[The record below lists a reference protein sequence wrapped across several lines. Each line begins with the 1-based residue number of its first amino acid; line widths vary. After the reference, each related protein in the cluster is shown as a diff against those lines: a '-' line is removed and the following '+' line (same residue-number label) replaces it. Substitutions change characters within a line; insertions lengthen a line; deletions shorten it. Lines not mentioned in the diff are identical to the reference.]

1 MSQKIPA
8 WYEQQMIKDMMGLFG
23 GKAIRGITSSFN
35 SPIVYM
41 GKAGVSS
48 MAQLIKAIINKEDR
62 RALIVVDSFTQKF
75 TSKVTEDLDYNEIEY
90 TIFSGVE
97 PEVPLANVE
106 EGTKIC
112 EKFRPTVI
120 IAIGGGSVMDA
131 AKSIMLKY
139 EKPDANLFMLL
150 PIGAPLGLR
159 RKIRYLVAIPTTS
172 GTGSEVTGT
181 SMLTDTNR
189 TPPKKLTVN
198 NAELVPDIA
207 ILDTDFVEDMP
218 PFLTVGSGLDAFAHA
233 FGSYVSNWGNPLVD
247 AINMAAI
254 KEVLKYLPRAYKYGK
269 GDIEARAHM
278 QQAAM
283 LAGLGF
289 GNTVPGIDHALGH
302 SFGKV
307 FKVHHG
313 ISVGLFLPYSIGFQ
327 AKVTDRWKDLCP
339 IFNVSTEN
347 KDRNTLFQEFIDT
360 VKHFILSVDG
370 PVCVKDLSQ
379 PSITKDDYMGK
390 LDLLTD
396 YADNDV
402 VGLLSYRPMNKNL
415 YKKIF
420 EYAWDGKEIDF

>member
-1 MSQKIPA
+1 MSGKQPA
-8 WYEQQMIKDMMGLFG
+8 WYEMQMIKDMMGLFG

-48 MAQLIKAIINKEDR
+48 MASLMKAILDKEDR

-75 TSKVTEDLDYNEIEY
+75 TSKVTEDLDFNEIEY
-90 TIFSGVE
+90 KIFSGIE
-97 PEVPLANVE
+97 PEVPFANID
-106 EGTKIC
+106 EGVRIC
-112 EKFRPTVI
+112 EEFRPIMI

-150 PIGAPLGLR
+150 PIGDPLGLR
-159 RKIRYLVAIPTTS
+159 KKVRYLVAIPTTS

-189 TPPKKLTVN
+189 TPHKKLAVN

-207 ILDTDFVEDMP
+207 ILDTAFVEDMP
-218 PFLTVGSGLDAFAHA
+218 PFLTLGSGLDAFAHA
-233 FGSYVSNWGNPLVD
+233 FGSYVSNWGNPLAD
-247 AINMAAI
+247 AINIAAI
-254 KEVLKYLPRAYKYGK
+254 REVIKYLPRAYKYGK
-269 GDIEARAHM
+269 GDTEARAHM
-278 QQAAM
+278 QLAA
-283 LAGLGF
+283 LLGGLGF

-313 ISVGLFLPYSIGFQ
+313 LSVGLFLPYSIGFQ

-339 IFNVSTEN
+339 IFNVTPDN
-347 KDRNTLFQEFIDT
+347 KDRNTLFQELMNAVKKFI
-360 VKHFILSVDG
+360 HSMDG
-370 PVCVKDLSQ
+370 PVCVKELSQ
-379 PSITKDDYMGK
+379 PSITKEEYMEK
-390 LDLLTD
+390 LDVLTE
-396 YADNDV
+396 YADNDIV
-402 VGLLSYRPMNKNL
+402 TLLSYRPMSKTL

-420 EYAWDGKEIDF
+420 EYAWDGKNIDF

>member
-48 MAQLIKAIINKEDR
+48 MAQLIKAIIDKEDR

-75 TSKVTEDLDYNEIEY
+75 TSKVTEVLDYNEIEY

-112 EKFRPTVI
+112 EEFRPTVI

-150 PIGAPLGLR
+150 PIGDPLGLR
-159 RKIRYLVAIPTTS
+159 RKVRYLVAIPTTS

-181 SMLTDTNR
+181 SVLTDTNR
-189 TPPKKLTVN
+189 TPHKKLTVN

-218 PFLTVGSGLDAFAHA
+218 PFLTVGTGLDAFAHA
-233 FGSYVSNWGNPLVD
+233 FGSYVSNWGNPLID
-247 AINMAAI
+247 GINMAAI

-313 ISVGLFLPYSIGFQ
+313 ISVGLFLLYSIEFQ

-347 KDRNTLFQEFIDT
+347 KDRNTLFRELMGAVKNFI
-360 VKHFILSVDG
+360 HSVDG
-370 PVCVKDLSQ
+370 PTCVKDLNQ
-379 PSITKDDYMGK
+379 PSINKDEYMEK

-396 YADNDV
+396 YADNDI

-415 YKKIF
+415 YKRIF

>member
-1 MSQKIPA
+1 MSGKQPA
-8 WYEQQMIKDMMGLFG
+8 WYEMQMIKDMMGLFG

-35 SPIVYM
+35 SPIIYM

-48 MAQLIKAIINKEDR
+48 MASLMKAILDKDDR
-62 RALIVVDSFTQKF
+62 RALIIVDSFTQKF
-75 TSKVTEDLDYNEIEY
+75 TSKVTEDLDFNEIKY
-90 TIFSGVE
+90 KIFSGIE
-97 PEVPLANVE
+97 PEVPFANID
-106 EGTKIC
+106 EGVRIC
-112 EKFRPTVI
+112 EEFRPTVI

-139 EKPDANLFMLL
+139 EKPDTNLFMLL
-150 PIGAPLGLR
+150 PIGDPLGLR
-159 RKIRYLVAIPTTS
+159 KKVRYLVAIPTTS

-189 TPPKKLTVN
+189 TPYKKLAVN

-218 PFLTVGSGLDAFAHA
+218 PFLTLGSGLDAFAHA
-233 FGSYVSNWGNPLVD
+233 CGSYVSNWGNPLAD
-247 AINMAAI
+247 AINIAAI
-254 KEVLKYLPRAYKYGK
+254 KEVMKYLPRAYKYGK
-269 GDIEARAHM
+269 EDIEARAHM
-278 QQAAM
+278 QQAAL

-307 FKVHHG
+307 FNVHHG

-327 AKVTDRWKDLCP
+327 AKVTERWKDLCP
-339 IFNVSTEN
+339 IFNVSLDN
-347 KDRNTLFQEFIDT
+347 KDRNTLFQEFMNA
-360 VKHFILSVDG
+360 VKQFIHSVDG
-370 PVCVKDLSQ
+370 PICVKDLSQ
-379 PSITKDDYMGK
+379 PSINIDEYMEK

-396 YADNDV
+396 YADNDIV
-402 VGLLSYRPMNKNL
+402 TLLSYRPMNKSL

-420 EYAWDGKEIDF
+420 EYAWDGKDIDF